1 MKRAYIIICLAMFL
15 TGCATKREVQRVIV
29 ERHDTLRLTD
39 WRTDS
44 VIVHDSVAVMMHG
57 DTIRETRWR
66 TEYRDRWRDKVRD
79 VVRVVHD
86 TTCVTK
92 TVEVREPLIKRIKV
106 DLVIACV
113 FGIVVTFL
121 RLVFKVINGRG
132 AS

>member
-1 MKRAYIIICLAMFL
+1 MFL

-44 VIVHDSVAVMMHG
+44 VIIHDSVAVMMQG

-66 TEYRDRWRDKVRD
+66 TEYRDRWRDVVRD

-86 TTCVTK
+86 TTSVTK
-92 TVEVREPLIKRIKV
+92 TVEVKEPLIKRIKV

-121 RLVFKVINGRG
+121 RLVFKVNGRG

>member
-1 MKRAYIIICLAMFL
+1 MIL
-15 TGCATKREVQRVIV
+15 TGCATKREVQRVVV

-44 VIVHDSVAVMMHG
+44 VIVHDSVAVMMQG
-57 DTIRETRWR
+57 STIRETRWR

-86 TTCVTK
+86 TTSVTK
-92 TVEVREPLIKRIKV
+92 TVEVKEPLIKRIKV

-113 FGIVVTFL
+113 FGIVVTL
-121 RLVFKVINGRG
+121 VRLVFKVRKGRG

>member
-1 MKRAYIIICLAMFL
+1 MKRAYIIICLALFL

-44 VIVHDSVAVMMHG
+44 VIVHDSVAVMMQG

-86 TTCVTK
+86 TTEVTK
-92 TVEVREPLIKRIKV
+92 TVEVRKPLIKRIKV

-113 FGIVVTFL
+113 FGVVVTFL
-121 RLVFKVINGRG
+121 RLVFKVRKERG

>member
-44 VIVHDSVAVMMHG
+44 VIVHDSVAVMMQG

-66 TEYRDRWRDKVRD
+66 TEYRDRWRDNVRD

-86 TTCVTK
+86 TTSVTK
-92 TVEVREPLIKRIKV
+92 TVEVKEPLIKRIKV

-113 FGIVVTFL
+113 FGVVVTFL
-121 RLVFKVINGRG
+121 RLVFKVRKGRG

>member
-1 MKRAYIIICLAMFL
+1 MFL
-15 TGCATKREVQRVIV
+15 TGCATKREVQRIIV

-44 VIVHDSVAVMMHG
+44 VIIRDSVAVMMQG

-86 TTCVTK
+86 TTEVTK
-92 TVEVREPLIKRIKV
+92 TVEVKEPLIKRIKV
-106 DLVIACV
+106 DLVIAFV
-113 FGIVVTFL
+113 FGVVVTFL
-121 RLVFKVINGRG
+121 RLVFKVRKERG

>member
-1 MKRAYIIICLAMFL
+1 MFL
-15 TGCATKREVQRVIV
+15 TGCATKREVQRIIV

-44 VIVHDSVAVMMHG
+44 VIVHDSVAVMMQG

-86 TTCVTK
+86 TTSVTK
-92 TVEVREPLIKRIKV
+92 TVEVKEPFIKRIKV

-113 FGIVVTFL
+113 LVVTFL
-121 RLVFKVINGRG
+121 RLVFKVINVRG

>member
-1 MKRAYIIICLAMFL
+1 MIL
-15 TGCATKREVQRVIV
+15 TGCATKREVQRIII

-44 VIVHDSVAVMMHG
+44 VIVHDSVAVMMQG

-66 TEYRDRWRDKVRD
+66 TEYRDRWRDVVRD

-86 TTCVTK
+86 TTSVTK
-92 TVEVREPLIKRIKV
+92 TVEVKEPFIKRLKD
-106 DLVIACV
+106 DLLLMILACV
-113 FGIVVTFL
+113 FGIVVTL
-121 RLVFKVINGRG
+121 VRLVFKVRKGRG

>member
-1 MKRAYIIICLAMFL
+1 MVL
-15 TGCATKREVQRVIV
+15 TGCATKREVQRIIV

-39 WRTDS
+39 WQTDS
-44 VIVHDSVAVMMHG
+44 IIIHDSVAVMMQG

-66 TEYRDRWRDKVRD
+66 TEYRDRWRDVVRD

-86 TTCVTK
+86 TTSVTK
-92 TVEVREPLIKRIKV
+92 TVEVKEPLIKRIKV

-121 RLVFKVINGRG
+121 RLVFKVRKGRG
-132 AS
+132 TS

>member
-1 MKRAYIIICLAMFL
+1 MFL

-39 WRTDS
+39 RRTDS
-44 VIVHDSVAVMMHG
+44 VIVHDSVAVMMQG

-86 TTCVTK
+86 TTSVTK
-92 TVEVREPLIKRIKV
+92 TVEVKEPLTKRIKV

-113 FGIVVTFL
+113 FGVVVTFL
-121 RLVFKVINGRG
+121 RLVFKVRKGRG

>member
-1 MKRAYIIICLAMFL
+1 MFL
-15 TGCATKREVQRVIV
+15 TGCATKREVQRVVV

-44 VIVHDSVAVMMHG
+44 VIVHDSVAILMQG
-57 DTIRETRWR
+57 DAIRETRWR

-86 TTCVTK
+86 TTSVTK
-92 TVEVREPLIKRIKV
+92 TVEVKEPFIKRIKV

-113 FGIVVTFL
+113 FGIVVTL
-121 RLVFKVINGRG
+121 VRLVFKVRKERG

>member
-15 TGCATKREVQRVIV
+15 TGCATKREVQRIIV

-44 VIVHDSVAVMMHG
+44 VIIRDSVAVMMQG

-86 TTCVTK
+86 TTEVTK
-92 TVEVREPLIKRIKV
+92 TVEVKEPLIKRIKV
-106 DLVIACV
+106 DLVIAFV
-113 FGIVVTFL
+113 FGVVVTFL
-121 RLVFKVINGRG
+121 RLVFKVRKERG

>member
-1 MKRAYIIICLAMFL
+1 MFL
-15 TGCATKREVQRVIV
+15 TGCATKREVQRIIV

-44 VIVHDSVAVMMHG
+44 VIVHDSVAVMMQG

-86 TTCVTK
+86 TTSVTK

-113 FGIVVTFL
+113 FGVVVTFL
-121 RLVFKVINGRG
+121 RLVFKVINVRG

>member
-1 MKRAYIIICLAMFL
+1 MFL
-15 TGCATKREVQRVIV
+15 TGCATKREVQRVVV

-44 VIVHDSVAVMMHG
+44 VIVHDSVAVMMQG

-86 TTCVTK
+86 TTEVTK
-92 TVEVREPLIKRIKV
+92 TVEVKEPLIKRIKV

-113 FGIVVTFL
+113 FGVVVTFL
-121 RLVFKVINGRG
+121 RLVFKVRKERG
-132 AS
+132 VS